1 MSGGDTP
8 KNQPLFEQ
16 DENSGFNRV
25 LKAVLVADAA
35 GFSRLLP
42 EDPEGTIHSLN
53 RHRVRMREIVAAN
66 GGLVAGLPG
75 DFLLALFNTSSDALD
90 AAVKF
95 LKPIGYHPGQVALNF
110 RVGLHVGDVYEQSG
124 DYLGVAINIAS
135 RLQVSAP
142 VGGMVMSQTF
152 RDSLPGKPRY
162 PLHKIGDLD
171 LKNIDEPIGAYEMQ
185 IGGARPSAETPVEKD
200 QTPVGTRSPGK
211 PHGIAHAKPTI
222 LVTPFRST
230 GGTTRAAVFA
240 DGLCEELITTLSV
253 FSDVFRSIDG
263 LNEDDDSA
271 TYEIRGQVRNGDR
284 LRITCHLIDRKD
296 GQAIWSDRFDFGNDA
311 SYDAQERITMA
322 VITALQIKLTEGES
336 AQIWSNRNTSL
347 AAWEQF
353 HLGRMS
359 EARYTSESNRSAREH
374 FSAALNID
382 PEFVPAIVAI
392 GFSHL
397 DSIRLGWTDDEN
409 KSLNQALRNAKLA
422 RKLDRTNPYATA
434 LMAYVE
440 RARGN
445 LDKSLQT
452 MAKSIQAAPR
462 NGELLAYFANML
474 WMHGERDNAIKQY
487 RRALKIIPQ
496 PASWVYTNLGL
507 ALISDQKIDE
517 ALRIF
522 SSVVESDPD
531 FLRAHIGMVVAQVRK
546 NRMTEAKASYQSI
559 LSIDPNFSP
568 ENWIA
573 QSQFSDQSDTARFVA
588 DLTAA
593 R

>member
-8 KNQPLFEQ
+8 EDQTLFEGH
-16 DENSGFNRV
+16 ENGGFNRV

-66 GGLVAGLPG
+66 GGLLAGLPG

-162 PLHKIGDLD
+162 PLFKIGNLD
-171 LKNIDEPIGAYEMQ
+171 LKNIDEPIAAYEMRL
-185 IGGARPSAETPVEKD
+185 GESSSSPDSSVEDTPPRSNADTSAAQVKTPH
-200 QTPVGTRSPGK
+200 T
-211 PHGIAHAKPTI
+211 KPTI
-222 LVTPFRST
+222 LVRPFRSM
-230 GGTTRAAVFA
+230 GDTTRAAVFA

-253 FSDVFRSIDG
+253 FSDVFRSVDELSESSDG
-263 LNEDDDSA
+263 A
-271 TYEIRGQVRNGDR
+271 AYEIRGQVRNGDR
-284 LRITCHLIDRKD
+284 LRITCHLVDRRD
-296 GQAIWSDRFDFGNDA
+296 GQALWSDRFDFGNDA

-336 AQIWSNRNTSL
+336 AQIWSSRTTSL

-359 EARYTSESNRSAREH
+359 EARYTSESNRTAREH
-374 FSAALNID
+374 FNAALKID
-382 PEFVPAIVAI
+382 PDFVPAITSI

-397 DSIRLGWTDDEN
+397 DSIRLGWSEDP
-409 KSLNQALRNAKLA
+409 KGSLRQALHCAKLA
-422 RKLDRTNPYATA
+422 RKLDNSDPYAIA

-440 RARGN
+440 RAQGD

-452 MAKSIQAAPR
+452 MAKSVQSAPR
-462 NGELLAYFANML
+462 NGELLAYYANML
-474 WMHGERDNAIKQY
+474 WMQGERENAIKHY
-487 RRALKIIPQ
+487 RRALRIIPQ
-496 PASWVYTNLGL
+496 PPSWIYTNLGL
-507 ALISDQKIDE
+507 ALMTDDEIDD
-517 ALRIF
+517 ALGLF
-522 SSVVESDPD
+522 ASVVENDPD
-531 FLRAHIGMVVAQVRK
+531 YLRAHIGLVVAHSRK
-546 NRMTEAKASYQSI
+546 GNMQAAKESYRAI
-559 LSIDPNFSP
+559 LSIDPTFRP

-573 QSQFSDQSDTARFVA
+573 QSQFSDRSDAARFVA
-588 DLTAA
+588 DLKAA
-593 R
+593 Q